1 MTPQERNQLIEQYA
15 NGPAEVAASLE
26 GFPAGGLAAH
36 PIPGKWSA
44 AEIVHHLSDSET
56 ISATRV
62 RRLVAEPFPIIP
74 GYDQELYA
82 RALRYN
88 ERDIAPAMAN
98 LRAVRAVTTELLW
111 TLSEADWLKQGWHTD
126 AGLYTTERWL
136 GIYAVHAR
144 NHAAQIV
151 RLREALGAA
160 R

>member
-15 NGPAEVAASLE
+15 NGPGEVEASLE
-26 GFPAGGLAAH
+26 GFPAVGLAAH

-62 RRLVAEPFPIIP
+62 RRLVAETNPVIQ
-74 GYDQELYA
+74 GYDQDEYA
-82 RALRYN
+82 KALRYN
-88 ERDIAPAMAN
+88 ERDLWPALEN
-98 LRAVRAVTTELLW
+98 FRSVREVTTQFLR
-111 TLSEADWLKQGWHTD
+111 TFTDADWHRQGWHTET
-126 AGLYTTERWL
+126 GLYTAEKWL